1 MKRKFKTS
9 NIMLVIVIAA
19 IVGYVIANFWLQ
31 YQVGIEVSPTVTTC
45 WFSFWSA
52 EILALTGIKVSKIK
66 HGSDYSD
73 EENCG

>member
-1 MKRKFKTS
+1 MKKKFKTS

-52 EILALTGIKVSKIK
+52 EILALTGIKMSKIK
-66 HGSDYSD
+66 HGADNTD
-73 EENCG
+73 EENYG